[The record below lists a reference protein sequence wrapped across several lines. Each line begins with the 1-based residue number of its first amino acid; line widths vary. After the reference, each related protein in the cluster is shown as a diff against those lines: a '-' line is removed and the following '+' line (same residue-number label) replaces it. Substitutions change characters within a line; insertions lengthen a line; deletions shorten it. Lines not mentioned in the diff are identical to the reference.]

1 MAEDFAAVRQ
11 RRVRAARFVLLV
23 VAPLVIFLALLSF
36 GMDWIVALALSAIAF
51 AITFVRWRLRE
62 GTWPWEPPR

>member
-1 MAEDFAAVRQ
+1 MV
-11 RRVRAARFVLLV
+11 RFVLLV

-36 GMDWIVALALSAIAF
+36 GMDWIVALTFSVIAF

-62 GTWPWEPPR
+62 GTWPWEPQR